1 MNTNYFSTA
10 KTVAEIKALYREL
23 AMRHHPDRGG
33 DTATMQEINRQYT
46 QALKRCDGATQVGD
60 DGRERTYT
68 YDSETEQ
75 AIIDFIDRLV
85 KSGALADDQVKA
97 WLIGTWVW
105 VVGETKPIKD
115 TLKALGCRWHSKRN
129 CWYWTPEERRSFYS
143 KKGLG
148 ALAAQY
154 GASEIVGD
162 DDGRKGSTKQQ
173 RRRTWRPAA
182 LAA

>member
-1 MNTNYFSTA
+1 MRRAFS
-10 KTVAEIKALYREL
+10 LPSHR
-23 AMRHHPDRGG
+23 
-33 DTATMQEINRQYT
+33 RQGK
-46 QALKRCDGATQVGD
+46 QGSNK
-60 DGRERTYT
+60 
-68 YDSETEQ
+68 
-75 AIIDFIDRLV
+75 
-85 KSGALADDQVKA
+85 
-97 WLIGTWVW
+97 
-105 VVGETKPIKD
+105 KD